1 MARQR
6 QIIETVTCD
15 VCGQETDDPTGVTLG
30 WGREQW
36 ELDLCPDH
44 NAELSREFE
53 RWTANARRASGRGGG
68 GGRGSGRS
76 GGGSSS
82 GGAGSASAGGSGGDI
97 GAIREWARANG
108 FKVGDKGRIAAEV
121 REAYAAANP

>member
-15 VCGQETDDPTGVTLG
+15 VCGEETDDPTGVTLG

-36 ELDLCPDH
+36 ELDLCPTH

-53 RWTANARRASGRGGG
+53 KWTANARRASGRGGRPAG
-68 GGRGSGRS
+68 
-76 GGGSSS
+76 GGGSRP
-82 GGAGSASAGGSGGDI
+82 AGNGDV
-97 GAIREWARANG
+97 GAIREWAKANG
-108 FKVGDKGRIAAEV
+108 YKVGDKGRIAADV
-121 REAYAAANP
+121 RAAYAAANP

>member
-15 VCGQETDDPTGVTLG
+15 VCGEETDDPTGVTLG

-36 ELDLCPDH
+36 ELDLCPAH
-44 NAELSREFE
+44 NAELSSDFE
-53 RWTANARRASGRGGG
+53 RWTANARRATGRSSGGRGGSG
-68 GGRGSGRS
+68 GAGGSGRS
-76 GGGSSS
+76 GR
-82 GGAGSASAGGSGGDI
+82 GSGNGDI

-108 FKVGDKGRIAAEV
+108 FKVGEKGRISAEV
-121 REAYAAANP
+121 REAYEAANR

>member
-15 VCGQETDDPTGVTLG
+15 VCGEETDDPTGVTLG

-36 ELDLCPDH
+36 ELDLCPTH
-44 NAELSREFE
+44 NGELSADFE
-53 RWTANARRASGRGGG
+53 RWTANARRASGRTGRSNGAAGGG
-68 GGRGSGRS
+68 SNRS
-76 GGGSSS
+76 GGGTSS
-82 GGAGSASAGGSGGDI
+82 SGGDI

-108 FKVGDKGRIAAEV
+108 FKVGDKGRISGEV
-121 REAYAAANP
+121 RDAYEAANR

>member
-1 MARQR
+1 VARQR

-53 RWTANARRASGRGGG
+53 RWTANARRASGRGGSG
-68 GGRGSGRS
+68 GGRSTGGRS
-76 GGGSSS
+76 AGSGGSSN
-82 GGAGSASAGGSGGDI
+82 GGAGGDI
-97 GAIREWARANG
+97 GAIREWARNNG

-121 REAYAAANP
+121 REAYAAANPS